1 MSFSSGGDRGY
12 PDGPQNHLQN
22 YMGVVDINKLP
33 KVRGFKEKDQI
44 DNPQHHGQDIYSDA
58 GRNKRS
64 VWTVT
69 TKPFK
74 EAHFA
79 VFPPDLIKPCILAG
93 CPRDGTVL
101 DPFTGSGT
109 TGIVC
114 AKYGRDF
121 VGIELNPEYVK
132 MAERR
137 INQAA
142 AQGVLPL

>member
-1 MSFSSGGDRGY
+1 MD
-12 PDGPQNHLQN
+12 LKK
-22 YMGVVDINKLP
+22 INS
-33 KVRGFKEKDQI
+33 KEEYEQVLER
-44 DNPQHHGQDIYSDA
+44 IYELMDA
-58 GRNKRS
+58 TP
-64 VWTVT
+64 V
-69 TKPFK
+69 
-74 EAHFA
+74 A
-79 VFPPDLIKPCILAG
+79 VFPPNLIKPCILAG
-93 CPRDGTVL
+93 CPRDGIVL

-142 AQGVLPL
+142 AQGMLPL